1 MEQKKV
7 GFELQGIKTEQFAI
21 LNENFNHK
29 KPVDLNSQLQFK
41 FDQKQSLIG
50 VEIGFEYI
58 QSKKRLLKIVVSCH
72 FKIEADSWQTFLETQ
87 KGKLV
92 IPKGFLAHLA
102 MITVGTTRGVLHVK
116 SESTPFA
123 MFILPAINVVE
134 MIPNDAEIDLIE

>member
-7 GFELQGIKTEQFAI
+7 GFLLQGIKTEQFAI
-21 LNENFNHK
+21 LNENFSPK
-29 KPVDLNSQLQFK
+29 KPVEVDSQLLFK

-58 QSKKRLLKIVVSCH
+58 QSKKILLKIVVSCH
-72 FKIEADSWQTFLETQ
+72 FKIEADSWQTFLGIQ

-92 IPKGFLAHLA
+92 VPKGFMAHLA
-102 MITVGTTRGVLHVK
+102 MITVGTARGVLHVK
-116 SESTPFA
+116 TESTPFA

>member
-7 GFELQGIKTEQFAI
+7 GFELQGIKIEQFAI
-21 LNENFNHK
+21 IDENFSHK
-29 KPVDLNSQLQFK
+29 KPVELDSQLQFK

-72 FKIEADSWQTFLETQ
+72 FKIEPESWQTFLGIQ
-87 KGKLV
+87 KDKLV
-92 IPKGFLAHLA
+92 VPKGFLAHLA
-102 MITVGTTRGVLHVK
+102 MITVGTARGVLHVK
-116 SESTPFA
+116 AESTPFA

-134 MIPNDAEIDLIE
+134 MIPNDAEIDLVE

>member
-21 LNENFNHK
+21 LDENFNHK

-123 MFILPAINVVE
+123 MFILPAINVLE
-134 MIPNDAEIDLIE
+134 MISDDAEIDLIE